1 MSYSPI
7 DLLRTLLETEKG
19 ENDKLIEILGLVKP
33 SKGTT
38 STLNSII
45 RGLFTKNSKLLALLN
60 EHLRFQYATS
70 SEEIEVFKSFINRFI
85 IWFESDALILFEKYL
100 SQLPTTSNSN
110 KKKFGQPILHCND
123 YIEFIEYSVNS
134 PFLRNPFIV
143 DKLQQISKSLRA
155 FIESYESL
163 SYQQNLNNISFD
175 DVKLFA
181 DENSKKAA
189 SKFIK
194 NPSQVDAFQ
203 KVSSYFKI
211 DQIIER
217 SKNAKFY
224 MKKSPDTTVDV
235 ELICLNLARHFEKD
249 CNAFDALALLSRPS
263 DENQS
268 RTLIYPP
275 FRINE
280 LSISYRN
287 KSNELVFKVIDFAAK
302 NEQLENCSIVI
313 GGEESLIEWYKK
325 LKTIF
330 PCNEVFH
337 RPVLIQSGSQVS
349 ASGLGINVVSSGSS
363 SSSSTIGNAEEINDV
378 SPPRSKSSLVDKPT
392 ISPLSRL
399 QQQFQKPQSVT
410 AAGDMSSKVSS
421 HGSATSLLLDEYEDD
436 EDEEN
441 DMTINKN
448 LETLDLL
455 PPSIGPY
462 QNQSLSNSA
471 ISVSSSQSSYTKHN
485 PPPAIRITDSSSSR
499 KSSHSSTRYEQLVTE
514 LTNTSDQS
522 SHVVKSIKR
531 NTIDFENSSPSEEER
546 PKSYR
551 AEMCD
556 DHSIA
561 SNSKEKKQ
569 TKNKSLLANYQSSNQ
584 SKFSSVP
591 NLNDSKP
598 KAKMYE
604 VSTSSAIDI
613 SNFGKGYNPSFSIPK
628 GLNELLK
635 EEQEPAQHSSTSPVK
650 TKKSLFGIFKK
661 KKNSSNTTL
670 VASDDTNKSKEGQ
683 KSSIPKSLSIETTLN
698 EPTKL
703 EASPIEAPRGISTVE
718 SSQISKSSPS
728 ASTVPSAFALP
739 SSTSMYFFKPH
750 STTSVNSKNAVK
762 YLPDEEDL
770 VVPQELKDAIN
781 DDESIDFY
789 ISTSSP
795 KALILSKWKPKYGKW
810 EMITANENVFV
821 KIVVNYNSNRSWLV
835 FFKEE
840 QDDEAEEEGEVY
852 DKPILLLDLS
862 DETATKCNALD
873 CQITTIN
880 SITEEKMTVMIR
892 CNSNSLLREITG
904 NIDNMIGV
912 LGFKGIESRGP
923 TPSHSEFQSPETT
936 NGVSKSL
943 LSSSTI
949 TSSIMDNAT
958 IPFNQSSTYSSVN
971 SNMNSNTFPKPTQSS
986 YALDT
991 IKDYDHISILN
1002 NPENTKVLLL
1012 HSMKI
1017 RLQKNLESYSQIHNP
1032 SSWKI
1037 LSMNNLSIY
1046 MISDVITNAH
1056 YYNLV
1061 VEGTENYN
1069 WLINKEEKFNVIEK
1083 IGKAGMVLKFAEDE
1097 IFLIECKGKKEF
1109 KTLFEL
1115 F

>member
-19 ENDKLIEILGLVKP
+19 ENDKLIEILGMVKP

-60 EHLRFQYATS
+60 EHLRLQYATS

-100 SQLPTTSNSN
+100 SQLPTSTSS

-155 FIESYESL
+155 FIESYENL
-163 SYQQNLNNISFD
+163 SYEQNLNNISFD

-181 DENSKKAA
+181 DENTKSTA

-224 MKKSPDTTVDV
+224 MKKLPDTTVDV

-249 CNAFDALALLSRPS
+249 CNAFDALALLSRPT

-280 LSISYRN
+280 LSISYKD

-302 NEQLENCSIVI
+302 NEQFENCSIVI
-313 GGEESLIEWYKK
+313 GGEESLEEWYKK

-363 SSSSTIGNAEEINDV
+363 SNSSTIENADDSNSV
-378 SPPRSKSSLVDKPT
+378 SPPRSKLSLVDKPT
-392 ISPLSRL
+392 ILPLSRL
-399 QQQFQKPQSVT
+399 QQQFQKPQLMT
-410 AAGDMSSKVSS
+410 AIGDASSKLSS

-436 EDEEN
+436 NDEEN
-441 DMTINKN
+441 DMTLNKN
-448 LETLDLL
+448 LGTLDLL

-471 ISVSSSQSSYTKHN
+471 ISVLSSQSSYTRHN
-485 PPPAIRITDSSSSR
+485 PPPAIKVTDSSSLR

-514 LTNTSDQS
+514 LTNTSDHL

-531 NTIDFENSSPSEEER
+531 NTIDFENSNTTEEER

-551 AEMCD
+551 AEMCED

-584 SKFSSVP
+584 NKFSSVP

-604 VSTSSAIDI
+604 MSTSSAIDI

-635 EEQEPAQHSSTSPVK
+635 EEQEEVQNSSAPPVK

-670 VASDDTNKSKEGQ
+670 VASDDIKKSNEEQ
-683 KSSIPKSLSIETTLN
+683 KTSIPKSLSIETTLN
-698 EPTKL
+698 EPKKIDD
-703 EASPIEAPRGISTVE
+703 SPIEAPRAISNAE
-718 SSQISKSSPS
+718 SSQNSKNSPS

-750 STTSVNSKNAVK
+750 STTSVNSKSAVK

-770 VVPQELKDAIN
+770 VVPQELKDTIN

-821 KIVVNYNSNRSWLV
+821 KIVVNYNLNKSWLV

-852 DKPILLLDLS
+852 DKPVLLLDLS

-923 TPSHSEFQSPETT
+923 TPSHSEFQLPESH
-936 NGVSKSL
+936 GVSKSL

-971 SNMNSNTFPKPTQSS
+971 SNMNSNTFPKPTHSS

-1012 HSMKI
+1012 HNMKI

-1061 VEGTENYN
+1061 VEGSENYN